1 VIASRYDLSDKAW
14 DIVADLFVGPIRRG
28 GPRRDDRKTLNGIL
42 WVLRSGAPWR
52 DLLDE
57 LGPWSSVYQ
66 RYRDWRNQRV
76 FDQMLKRLQLK
87 LNEHGQIDLKTWMID
102 STAVRA
108 SCSSAGTGKKGGLM
122 SLTITL

>member
-1 VIASRYDLSDKAW
+1 MASRYNLSDKAW
-14 DIVADLFVGPIRRG
+14 DIVADLFVDPTRRG
-28 GPRRDDRKTLNGIL
+28 QPRRDDRKMLNGIL
-42 WVLRSGAPWR
+42 WVLCSGAPWR
-52 DLLDE
+52 DMLDE

-66 RYRDWRNQRV
+66 RFRDWRNQRV

-87 LNEHGQIDLKTWMID
+87 LNENGQIDLKTWMID

-108 SCSSAGTGKKGGLM
+108 SRSSAGAGKKGGLM